1 MTHRPPTARRGS
13 TLLLA
18 LWALFLL
25 SAAILSW
32 ARWIDRGIEAAHE
45 QNLALEARALA
56 RDGVAIALHPVITA
70 KSPLLKAQTDY
81 ERSYEATVRGEGGK
95 LNLGYLITGEDPSR
109 LSILKDYLALRGLD
123 LQERERFVDC
133 LLDWTDPNNVRRL
146 NGQEE
151 GPDYRPT
158 NRPLSSL
165 DEIALIAGS
174 EALLSRH
181 PDWEDDFTLLS
192 QGPLDLEAAPAELI
206 ALIPGIGQERAE
218 QFVRFRQG
226 GDRLDDTEDDPTF
239 ENIAQVIAALGMTQ
253 EQFNAISHLVAFH
266 DPTVRVKSR
275 GQAGEVHRQVEV
287 VARRVESR
295 PPEILLWIEP

>member
-1 MTHRPPTARRGS
+1 MKTNRAS

-25 SAAILSW
+25 SAAVLTW
-32 ARWIDRGIEAAHE
+32 ARWIDRNLEAAHE
-45 QNLALEARALA
+45 ANLALEARALA
-56 RDGVAIALHPVITA
+56 RSGVTLALHPTVSA
-70 KSPLLKAQTDY
+70 GSPLLKAETGY
-81 ERSYEATVRGEGGK
+81 ERSYEATLKGEGGK
-95 LNLGYLITGEDPSR
+95 LNLGYLITGEDPTR
-109 LSILKDYLALRGLD
+109 IAILRDYLALRGLD
-123 LQERERFVDC
+123 LQERERFIDC

-151 GPDYRPT
+151 GPDYQPT

-165 DEIALIAGS
+165 EEIPLIAGS

-218 QFVRFRQG
+218 QFVRHRQG
-226 GDRLDDTEDDPTF
+226 GDGIDHTDDDAVFAD
-239 ENIAQVIAALGMTQ
+239 IGQVIAALGLTQ
-253 EQFNAISHLVAFH
+253 EQFNAIRHLVAYH
-266 DPTVRVKSR
+266 DPTVRVKST
-275 GQAGEVHRQVEV
+275 GLAGKVHRQVEV
-287 VARRVESR
+287 VARRVEGR
-295 PPEILLWIEP
+295 PPEILLWTEP